1 MLTFPGWPHFILGLL
16 INGFPLL
23 LYRLLFSYPQWRTVL
38 SDFVV
43 LTGLAWLAP
52 GQVLFSNGLTLGYLT
67 WLETR
72 RLKRLPYERLTVL
85 TILFAGQMLL
95 FSSLGYFL
103 RFFNWPLTS
112 WQGLAFY
119 AGGLGVSAGLI
130 TITQASLHE
139 LITRLTQ
146 ALKASRFILA
156 FVLVA
161 YGAQVLIDQIALAQ
175 GVAGDFQL
183 SLLVIFVCL
192 DLLALLTIIALTQGY
207 EREIQLR
214 TKQAA
219 FAHQLAL
226 LAENNQ
232 RYAEL
237 RRERHDLK
245 NLLLSIQG
253 YLARQQVEPASALLS
268 QLLDQQSGQLIRSA
282 KIDQEV
288 AKLPLL
294 GLQYLIQN
302 KAYQLVNP
310 TTLLA
315 IEIAPDTGPLPVTE
329 MQLVRL
335 CGILL
340 DNAHE
345 AVRQQTHAKVQIAWL
360 KHGNNYEF
368 TVTNSL
374 TTPVAVNQIFKE
386 GYSTKGKQ
394 RGLGLATV
402 EQLVQAD
409 EHLAF
414 EAAASAGEMRMS
426 LYILGES

>member
-1 MLTFPGWPHFILGLL
+1 M
-16 INGFPLL
+16 
-23 LYRLLFSYPQWRTVL
+23 
-38 SDFVV
+38 
-43 LTGLAWLAP
+43 
-52 GQVLFSNGLTLGYLT
+52 LFSNVLTLGYLT

-72 RLKRLPYERLTVL
+72 RLNRLPYERLTVL

-130 TITQASLHE
+130 TITQDSLHE

-302 KAYQLVNP
+302 KAY
-310 TTLLA
+310 
-315 IEIAPDTGPLPVTE
+315 
-329 MQLVRL
+329 
-335 CGILL
+335 
-340 DNAHE
+340 
-345 AVRQQTHAKVQIAWL
+345 
-360 KHGNNYEF
+360 
-368 TVTNSL
+368 
-374 TTPVAVNQIFKE
+374 
-386 GYSTKGKQ
+386 
-394 RGLGLATV
+394 
-402 EQLVQAD
+402 
-409 EHLAF
+409 
-414 EAAASAGEMRMS
+414 
-426 LYILGES
+426 

>member
-1 MLTFPGWPHFILGLL
+1 MLTFPGWPRFILGLL

-72 RLKRLPYERLTVL
+72 CLKRLPYERLTVL

-119 AGGLGVSAGLI
+119 AGALSISAGLI

-139 LITRLTQ
+139 LITR
-146 ALKASRFILA
+146 
-156 FVLVA
+156 
-161 YGAQVLIDQIALAQ
+161 
-175 GVAGDFQL
+175 
-183 SLLVIFVCL
+183 
-192 DLLALLTIIALTQGY
+192 LTQGY

>member
-1 MLTFPGWPHFILGLL
+1 M
-16 INGFPLL
+16 
-23 LYRLLFSYPQWRTVL
+23 
-38 SDFVV
+38 
-43 LTGLAWLAP
+43 
-52 GQVLFSNGLTLGYLT
+52 
-67 WLETR
+67 
-72 RLKRLPYERLTVL
+72 
-85 TILFAGQMLL
+85 
-95 FSSLGYFL
+95 
-103 RFFNWPLTS
+103 
-112 WQGLAFY
+112 
-119 AGGLGVSAGLI
+119 
-130 TITQASLHE
+130 
-139 LITRLTQ
+139 
-146 ALKASRFILA
+146 A

-282 KIDQEV
+282 KVDQEV

-302 KAYQLVNP
+302 KAYQLVTP

-345 AVRQQTHAKVQIAWL
+345 AVRQQAHAKVQIAWL

-374 TTPVAVNQIFKE
+374 TTPVAVSQIFKE

-409 EHLAF
+409 EYLAF